1 MIIGL
6 LQCTILVV
14 TVQLKTMASFKIN
27 YMGRGMTE
35 KFDFFWNLRSNCA
48 KGAERI
54 DSKQA
59 SISKAMFINLV
70 VI

>member
-1 MIIGL
+1 MYYTGRDCSTENYGVFQNKL
-6 LQCTILVV
+6 
-14 TVQLKTMASFKIN
+14 A